1 MKRMDRFA
9 KRLSLTVGLLLLV
22 GLFTVGC
29 GDDDGVGDTAAEAP
43 APTEAP
49 APAEEV
55 AVESSVGRISTEDYV
70 PDLEAANKNFTIGV
84 AILGTGIDFHV
95 MVEEGFHSA
104 AEEAGVEMVLLDNN
118 YDAAQSVENARALV
132 VQGVDAVIEYQCDA
146 PTNEIIAEIF
156 ADANIPVIAIDCPVP
171 GAPFFGGSN
180 TVAGT
185 IGGEELGR
193 FVSDYGWDIGS
204 TAFVYLDF
212 TPAGAPAEARRQGYI
227 DGFKSVISGFPDDQ
241 IFDLDVEGTEDA
253 LNQMRSWIAGN
264 PDFEFIAVGSIEDGR
279 ALGAHGALV
288 NAGREDSSVLVS
300 QGCDGT
306 AQGFI
311 RANDP
316 IFKGSVD
323 YGPKLYGFNT
333 ISMALD
339 ILNGDPVP
347 EEFFVQHMNCS
358 ASTIDQLY
366 PAN

>member
-1 MKRMDRFA
+1 D
-9 KRLSLTVGLLLLV
+9 
-22 GLFTVGC
+22 
-29 GDDDGVGDTAAEAP
+29 
-43 APTEAP
+43 
-49 APAEEV
+49 
-55 AVESSVGRISTEDYV
+55 SSVLVSQGCDGTAQGFIRANDPIFKGSVDYGPKLYGFNTISMALDILNGDPVPEEFFVQHMNCSASTIDQLYPAAGAISTEDYV

-288 NAGREDSSVLVS
+288 NAGR
-300 QGCDGT
+300 
-306 AQGFI
+306 
-311 RANDP
+311 
-316 IFKGSVD
+316 
-323 YGPKLYGFNT
+323 
-333 ISMALD
+333 
-339 ILNGDPVP
+339 
-347 EEFFVQHMNCS
+347 
-358 ASTIDQLY
+358 
-366 PAN
+366 